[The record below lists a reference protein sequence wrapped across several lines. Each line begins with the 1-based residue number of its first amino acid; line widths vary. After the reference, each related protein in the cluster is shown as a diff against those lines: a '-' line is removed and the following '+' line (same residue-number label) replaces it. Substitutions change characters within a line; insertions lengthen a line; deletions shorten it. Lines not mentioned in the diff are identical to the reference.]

1 MSSGSKVDEG
11 SDGDFVWRKEKEKGS
26 RSNRLFLHYDFL
38 SVVSLLRK
46 EIKIIILENIFS
58 TNNPWNST
66 FNSISPSSF
75 SKALS
80 RDNLRSHR

>member
-1 MSSGSKVDEG
+1 MVILFEE
-11 SDGDFVWRKEKEKGS
+11 RKKEKGN

-58 TNNPWNST
+58 TNNP
-66 FNSISPSSF
+66 
-75 SKALS
+75 
-80 RDNLRSHR
+80 